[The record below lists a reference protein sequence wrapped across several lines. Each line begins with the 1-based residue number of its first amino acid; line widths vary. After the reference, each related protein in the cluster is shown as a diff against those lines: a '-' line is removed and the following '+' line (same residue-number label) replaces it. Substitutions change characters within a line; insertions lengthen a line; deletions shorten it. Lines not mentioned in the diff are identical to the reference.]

1 MDIEIDQDSVIDED
15 ELREPYRSPR
25 FMPIL
30 DQLDRSFRYFIA
42 HSPIVIIGT
51 SHPDLGIDVSPR
63 GDAPG
68 FVRVLDDHT
77 LAIPDRTG
85 NNRLDSMNNL
95 LVDNRIGL
103 FFLIPGVHETLRV
116 KGTVQLSRD
125 PELLAGSIAD
135 GKLPNTMLIV
145 TVEQAYVHC
154 GKALLRSHLWKDTY
168 RADPKGWQI
177 ARATLENSEDTDVEL

>member
-1 MDIEIDQDSVIDED
+1 MAIEENQVNCQVDRDIVLDED

-42 HSPIVIIGT
+42 HSPMVIIGT
-51 SHPDLGIDVSPR
+51 SHPEYGIDVSPR

-95 LVDNRIGL
+95 LEDDRIGL
-103 FFLIPGVHETLRV
+103 FFMIPGVRETLRV
-116 KGTVQLSRD
+116 KGRARVSRD
-125 PELLAGSIAD
+125 PVPPTEG
-135 GKLPNTMLIV
+135 
-145 TVEQAYVHC
+145 
-154 GKALLRSHLWKDTY
+154 
-168 RADPKGWQI
+168 
-177 ARATLENSEDTDVEL
+177 

>member
-1 MDIEIDQDSVIDED
+1 MDSQVDQDGVLDED
-15 ELREPYRSPR
+15 ELREPYRSQR

-42 HSPIVIIGT
+42 HSPMIVIGT
-51 SHPDLGIDVSPR
+51 SHPKSGIDVSPR

-95 LVDNRIGL
+95 LEDSRIGL
-103 FFLIPGVHETLRV
+103 FF
-116 KGTVQLSRD
+116 
-125 PELLAGSIAD
+125 
-135 GKLPNTMLIV
+135 M
-145 TVEQAYVHC
+145 
-154 GKALLRSHLWKDTY
+154 
-168 RADPKGWQI
+168 
-177 ARATLENSEDTDVEL
+177 